1 MCWVW
6 FPVLHAADVTNCGLL
21 GRRNLLLHQCWSFFR
36 RGPESPDL
44 GQLFRANDHFKL
56 LESLD
61 GDIAP
66 AVSTLASSIV
76 TPADWCTDSDA
87 QSQPRA
93 DEPRIPWT
101 GFHKVCFYKSKVF
114 HIIFIHILYTCSPN
128 GHVRACQRFDMLPL
142 KTVWHLF
149 FRFNIIASVN
159 FIEIDNQHVSEMCER
174 VQILQ
179 TTFHTKKVDILLK
192 LALG

>member
-1 MCWVW
+1 
-6 FPVLHAADVTNCGLL
+6 
-21 GRRNLLLHQCWSFFR
+21 
-36 RGPESPDL
+36 
-44 GQLFRANDHFKL
+44 
-56 LESLD
+56 
-61 GDIAP
+61 
-66 AVSTLASSIV
+66 
-76 TPADWCTDSDA
+76 
-87 QSQPRA
+87 
-93 DEPRIPWT
+93 
-101 GFHKVCFYKSKVF
+101 
-114 HIIFIHILYTCSPN
+114 
-128 GHVRACQRFDMLPL
+128 MLPL